1 MTLSDVIITSSLRH
15 TFYLLIG
22 TRSVI
27 IICTQKHLH
36 DIVHIYTVPP
46 DQAQDLTVEGTK
58 TTSISISWKPLI
70 ANSLRV
76 QYYLINVNNSM
87 NDDII
92 QVNTTTN
99 VTFYNVTGLL
109 PGTTYELTVVAVYID
124 GGASV
129 TMSQASSSVTATTR
143 FTG

>member
-1 MTLSDVIITSSLRH
+1 MTL
-15 TFYLLIG
+15 Y
-22 TRSVI
+22 
-27 IICTQKHLH
+27 
-36 DIVHIYTVPP
+36 IYTVPP
-46 DQAQDLTVEGTK
+46 DQAHDLTVESTK
-58 TTSISISWKPLI
+58 TTSISISWKPPT

-76 QYYLINVNNSM
+76 QYYLINVNNIM

-124 GGASV
+124 GGANV
-129 TMSQASSSVTATTR
+129 TMSQASSFVT
-143 FTG
+143 G

>member
-1 MTLSDVIITSSLRH
+1 MTL
-15 TFYLLIG
+15 Y
-22 TRSVI
+22 
-27 IICTQKHLH
+27 
-36 DIVHIYTVPP
+36 IYTVPP
-46 DQAQDLTVEGTK
+46 DQAHNLRVESTEA
-58 TTSISISWKPLI
+58 TSISISWKPPT

-76 QYYLINVNNSM
+76 QYYLINVKNSM

-109 PGTTYELTVVAVYID
+109 PCTTYELTVVAVYVD
-124 GGASV
+124 GGANV
-129 TMSQASSSVTATTR
+129 VMSQVSSSVTG